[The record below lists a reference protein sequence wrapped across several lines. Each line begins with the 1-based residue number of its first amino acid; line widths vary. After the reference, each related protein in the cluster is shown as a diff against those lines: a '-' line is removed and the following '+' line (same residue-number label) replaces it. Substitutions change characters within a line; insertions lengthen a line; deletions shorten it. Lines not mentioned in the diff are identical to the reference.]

1 MDEDINNIFQKLNS
15 ILSDKNNS
23 DSLKNILDNL
33 SSSSNSSTQTNNDTS
48 EQKSNS
54 DFDNS
59 TEIPEFDINTIIKI
73 KSVIDAMN
81 NTKNDKRT
89 NLLLSLKP
97 YLKDSKKEKI
107 DQYIK
112 FLKIANVIEMLNPM
126 EDQRSDDK

>member
-1 MDEDINNIFQKLNS
+1 MDEDINNVFQKINS
-15 ILSDKNNS
+15 IMSDKNNS
-23 DSLKNILDNL
+23 DSLKNILDKL
-33 SSSSNSSTQTNNDTS
+33 ASSSNNSTQTNNDTS

-54 DFDNS
+54 DCNNS

-73 KSVIDAMN
+73 KSIIDAMN

-112 FLKIANVIEMLNPM
+112 FLKIANVFEMLNPM
-126 EDQRSDDK
+126 EDQKSDDK